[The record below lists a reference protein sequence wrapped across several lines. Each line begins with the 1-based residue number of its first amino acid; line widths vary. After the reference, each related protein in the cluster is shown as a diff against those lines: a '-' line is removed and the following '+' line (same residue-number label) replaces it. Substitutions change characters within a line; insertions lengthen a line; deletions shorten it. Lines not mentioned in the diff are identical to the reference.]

1 MQWLTG
7 LLCIIEMLPR
17 LTVLVKFGCS
27 QGQFETLSCPE
38 VCPEIKSADLNRDV
52 ISLQTNYS
60 TPNPKSPAC
69 SCFCSSECQTS
80 MYMLLA
86 LRLILAFVC
95 LSVLSVYVKKLEITL
110 CYELEL
116 IDHQSTNAIINNYF
130 NDQNVYSSILRIIF
144 KELSQD
150 SLIST
155 F

>member
-1 MQWLTG
+1 
-7 LLCIIEMLPR
+7 
-17 LTVLVKFGCS
+17 
-27 QGQFETLSCPE
+27 
-38 VCPEIKSADLNRDV
+38 
-52 ISLQTNYS
+52 
-60 TPNPKSPAC
+60 
-69 SCFCSSECQTS
+69 